1 MAAIETT
8 FPGNSVQ
15 TNTQGIPI
23 PSGGD
28 FSSVLAELLKQKLLR
43 QRQPEVDQAP
53 RRVVVQAP
61 PEIAPSVVRPP
72 VKSPLERAQEHAEI
86 VKLKAAERGPKLHY
100 TGASYG
106 APWMAGV
113 LTDDPQSMNA
123 FERQMYL
130 PQSSTVQPDYH
141 EQQRQSGVQLGQQGE
156 QLRNDRMAL
165 EEQAAARRDAQLQA
179 LYYGIRR

>member
-61 PEIAPSVVRPP
+61 PEIAPSATRPP
-72 VKSPLERAQEHAEI
+72 VKSALERAQEHAAI
-86 VKLKAAERGPKLHY
+86 VQLKDERAPWRY
-100 TGASYG
+100 SYG
-106 APWMAGV
+106 SPNAPSHPVIPEEFLSAHQRR
-113 LTDDPQSMNA
+113 LFLPDQSTM
-123 FERQMYL
+123 
-130 PQSSTVQPDYH
+130 QPDYH
-141 EQQRQSGVQLGQQGE
+141 EQQNLGKMQLEKQAQQMDI
-156 QLRNDRMAL
+156 DRKAL